1 MTALL
6 MIDLCSYL
14 TVCDCSLAYCTGFS
28 GSSRSKTGYEHLR
41 KSNPDEP
48 VVTEGES
55 VFPLLIMTCSNPRI
69 TI

>member
-1 MTALL
+1 

-55 VFPLLIMTCSNPRI
+55 VFPY
-69 TI
+69 